1 MNPWINRAAVVIAAL
16 TLTACS
22 AVPDKLKVANE
33 DQLVGYEAAFENPN
47 VAVGQT
53 ARWGGVIA
61 EVKNSDEGTIIE
73 VVNFPLNS
81 WGRPVPSDQSSGRFR
96 AKLSSFVDPMVYTQG
111 SEVTF
116 TGIIGA
122 SEKGSI
128 GEYSYLF
135 PVLQVSAQY
144 LWPKRT
150 DKKQVEINYDALWYR
165 HYYYSRP
172 FYPGRIYYPGPVM
185 KEEPQQGGN

>member
-1 MNPWINRAAVVIAAL
+1 MTLWIKHAAVFVAAL
-16 TLTACS
+16 TLSACS

-33 DQLVGYEAAFENPN
+33 DQLVGFEAAFEMPN
-47 VAVGQT
+47 AANGKPG
-53 ARWGGVIA
+53 RWGGVIA
-61 EVKNSDEGTIIE
+61 EVKNSDDGTIIE

-81 WGRPVPSDQSSGRFR
+81 WGRPVPSDQSTGRFR
-96 AKLSSFVDPMVYTQG
+96 AKLASFVDPMVYTQG
-111 SEVTF
+111 SEITF

-122 SEKGSI
+122 SEKGTI

-135 PVLQVSAQY
+135 PVLQVNAQY

-150 DKKQVEINYDALWYR
+150 DKKHVEINYDALWYR

-172 FYPGRIYYPGPVM
+172 YYPGRIYLPGPVM
-185 KEEPQQGGN
+185 QEEPQKGDN